1 MKKRFGESQVFNQ
14 ESEGTSIMKIKAR
27 NRKSIVRIV
36 ARTWITTP
44 VVAVSFLAC
53 ASPTFATIDN
63 TATASGTYN
72 AGTITSPPSNT
83 VAVPVSPA
91 APNLSV
97 AKSVFTVAGTALGSN
112 NAITDGGDQIVYRYI
127 ITNNGN
133 VTINGVVPL
142 DAGPSF
148 GSPQTLGTGSMSAF
162 SIVLGTAN
170 LLPGQSVTYQ
180 ATYTLSQ
187 VDIDRAAGIVV
198 PANAVNNSA
207 TATGTPVVG
216 TLPAIPPGTAS
227 TTITA
232 YPLLSISKAGVLT
245 DNPLPPVNTAGNAD
259 VGEQITYTYTV
270 TNTGNVAIT
279 NVSINDVHEGTPIG
293 AGLIIGETLTSDGPL
308 APGVTSTDA
317 AANNGTWSVLQPGAT
332 ITFTYVHTVTQAE
345 VNGG

>member
-14 ESEGTSIMKIKAR
+14 KSEGTSIMRIKAR
-27 NRKSIVRIV
+27 NRKPIIRTV

-63 TATASGTYN
+63 QATASGTYN
-72 AGTITSPPSNT
+72 AGTITSPQSNL
-83 VAVPVSPA
+83 VAIPVSPA

-207 TATGTPVVG
+207 TATGTPVAG

-232 YPLLSISKAGVLT
+232 YPLLGISKAGVLT
-245 DNPLPPVNTAGNAD
+245 DIPGGLNTAGNAD

-270 TNTGNVAIT
+270 ANTGNVAIT
-279 NVSINDVHEGTPIG
+279 NVSINDVYEGTSIG
-293 AGLIIGETLTSDGPL
+293 AGLIIGETLSSDGPL

-317 AANNGTWSVLQPGAT
+317 TANDGTWSVLQPGAT